1 MKGIEEL
8 GRTEFY
14 LDIRKNPE
22 YGVFI
27 TVYDKEVLEGET
39 FLKGRGYTKVSSGDD
54 LIQELMTAVSIIF
67 YGEKAVELGIALKY
81 IHPEAVGFQKGVKT
95 AIFIRTF

>member
-1 MKGIEEL
+1 MKTGDKL
-8 GRTEFY
+8 KKTMFY
-14 LDIRKNPE
+14 LDIRENPE

-27 TVYDKEVLEGET
+27 TVYDKEVIEGET
-39 FLKGRGYTKVSSGDD
+39 FLKGRRYTKLSSGDD
-54 LIQELMTAVSIIF
+54 LIQELMNAVSIIF